1 MKLLLD
7 THAFIWWAVE
17 PQSLPPRVH
26 EACEAPDNEL
36 LLSVASLHEMQ
47 IKLNAGRLRLH
58 KPLRDLGEDQ
68 VRENALVVLPVR
80 ASHVYAVADLPR
92 IHRDPFDR
100 LLVAQA
106 VVEDAFLV
114 SADETI
120 AEYPVR
126 VFW

>member
-7 THAFIWWAVE
+7 THVFIWWAVE
-17 PQSLPPRVH
+17 PQRLPPRVY
-26 EACEAPDNEL
+26 EACEDPGNEL

-58 KPLRDLGEDQ
+58 KPLSGLVEEH
-68 VRENALVVLPVR
+68 VRENALGVLSVR
-80 ASHVYAVADLPR
+80 ASHIYALADLPG

-106 VVEDAFLV
+106 IVEDAFLAR
-114 SADETI
+114 ADETI
-120 AEYPVR
+120 AKYPVR